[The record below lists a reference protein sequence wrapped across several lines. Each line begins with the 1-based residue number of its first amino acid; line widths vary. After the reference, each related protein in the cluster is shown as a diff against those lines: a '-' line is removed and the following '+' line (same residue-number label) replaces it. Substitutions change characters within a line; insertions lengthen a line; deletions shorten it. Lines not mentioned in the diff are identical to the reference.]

1 MSKLETNTID
11 TISGSTNLTLGGT
24 NATDITIP
32 SGVTITNNG
41 TQSGFGGTNTP
52 AFSAS
57 MSAVQIV
64 SDATATKVQFDTENF
79 DTAGAYDNSSN
90 YRFTVPSGQAGKY
103 FIYSTITGQTD
114 PSRLQTVNAYLYKN
128 GSSIGYSTVDPR
140 NAGFGYFFS
149 CNIARVLDLSVGDYI
164 EIFGFVDPEG
174 SGSYTAKINNTA
186 GSGSDTGATFG
197 AYKIIE

>member
-1 MSKLETNTID
+1 MAISKVQSESI
-11 TISGSTNLTLGGT
+11 NLADNFAFTGTVTGAGG
-24 NATDITIP
+24 
-32 SGVTITNNG
+32 V
-41 TQSGFGGTNTP
+41 NTP

-57 MSAVQIV
+57 LSGAQTVTDAVV
-64 SDATATKVQFDTENF
+64 TKVQFNTENF
-79 DTAGAYDNSSN
+79 DTANAYDNSSN

-114 PSRLQTVNAYLYKN
+114 PSRLQTVNIYLFKN
-128 GSSIGYSTVDPR
+128 GSSIGYSTIDPR

-149 CNIARVLDLSVGDYI
+149 ASLARSLDLSVGDYI
-164 EIFGFVDPEG
+164 EIFAYVDPEG

-197 AYKIIE
+197 GYKIIE